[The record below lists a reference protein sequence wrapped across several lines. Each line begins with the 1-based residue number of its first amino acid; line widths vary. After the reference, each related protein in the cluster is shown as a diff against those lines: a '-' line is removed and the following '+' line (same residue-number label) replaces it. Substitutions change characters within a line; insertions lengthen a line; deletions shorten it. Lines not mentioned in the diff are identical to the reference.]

1 MRDKGAVRPLWL
13 CVGVLTCVA
22 TGAVV
27 SQGLWGADDD
37 NSTTV
42 GIVQGEVIDT
52 AKAPS
57 QAPKARDPE
66 VNNEELKEL
75 SIEKEPE
82 PVAVVRD
89 PTLPKKLTTEDQ
101 VKDPARLK
109 PEEIKK
115 GFAELTFDTLG
126 DWTYEFPDLTKDE
139 PVRPDPT
146 PERLKK
152 MTGKKYAIRGFM
164 IPFKLDGE
172 DVTEFLLVRN
182 QSACCFGVE
191 PRMNEWLHV
200 RMAKGKKAPYAVDI
214 PITVY
219 GKFEAA
225 ELIEK
230 GFVMSLYRIEAS
242 EVEEPP
248 IFR

>member
-22 TGAVV
+22 TGTVV
-27 SQGLWGADDD
+27 SKGLWGAADDD
-37 NSTTV
+37 SRKV
-42 GIVQGEVIDT
+42 GIVQGEVIDA
-52 AKAPS
+52 AKTPS
-57 QAPKARDPE
+57 QAPEAQDP
-66 VNNEELKEL
+66 EELKEL
-75 SIEKEPE
+75 PIEKEPE
-82 PVAVVRD
+82 PVEVVRD
-89 PTLPKKLTTEDQ
+89 PRLTKKLATEDQ

-191 PRMNEWLHV
+191 PKMNEWLHV